1 MSIALFNGQPATAD
15 DLRALALVNYGH
27 FSSMQVRDHSVQGID
42 LHQQRLATATQEL
55 FDSELDLAAVRGQ
68 MRMAVA
74 HHPDCTLR
82 VTVFSRGFD
91 YRNPA
96 TGVAPDVLVSLSP
109 ASPPRTL
116 PLRVKLFP
124 FERPLPQVK
133 HVGTFPLFHYRRL
146 AVQAGFDDALFV
158 SPAGAISEGSVWNV
172 GFWNGAGVV
181 WPEAPALRGTAER
194 LLQAGLDRQG
204 VEQVVRPVHPGE
216 LRAFEGAF
224 ACNASGIQPIAGM
237 DDTSF
242 DIGHDGMVRLRAASA
257 LAPWEAL

>member
-1 MSIALFNGQPATAD
+1 MSIALLNGQPAGAG

-27 FSSMQVRDHSVQGID
+27 FSSMQVRDHAVQGID
-42 LHQQRLATATQEL
+42 LHQKRLESATREL
-55 FDSELDLAAVRGQ
+55 FDSELDFAAVRGQ
-68 MRMAVA
+68 MRKAVA
-74 HHPDCTLR
+74 DDPDCTLR
-82 VTVFSRGFD
+82 VTVFSRDFD

-96 TGVAPDVLVSLSP
+96 AGAAPDVLVSLSP
-109 ASPPRTL
+109 PSPPRTI

-124 FERPLPQVK
+124 FERPLPRIK

-172 GFWNGAGVV
+172 GFWTGSGVV

-194 LLQAGLDRQG
+194 LLQAGLERQD
-204 VEQVVRPVHPGE
+204 VDQVVRPVGPAE
-216 LRAFEGAF
+216 LGTFEGAF
-224 ACNASGIQPIAGM
+224 ACNAGGIQPISSIDG
-237 DDTSF
+237 TPFSTT
-242 DIGHDGMVRLRAASA
+242 HDGMRRIRAAAA